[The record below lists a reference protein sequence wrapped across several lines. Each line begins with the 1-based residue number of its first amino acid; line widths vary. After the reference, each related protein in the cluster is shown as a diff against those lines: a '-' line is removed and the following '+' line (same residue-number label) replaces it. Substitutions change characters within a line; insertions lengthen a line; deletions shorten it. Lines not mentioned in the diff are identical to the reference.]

1 MAESRQEFWK
11 CIHCHRTTD
20 GTTCPSCG
28 NECRK
33 RKEVQLVQDVL
44 RWPSARKVTKFNV
57 PRHLENLVRKCPQ
70 WEETIATLVKSNNNY
85 MHFSYKEMEQ
95 EISGREI
102 LRSTWKMIEDKASNL
117 VAGIQKRADNLSRS
131 TSFPLS
137 AQNNFNSSI
146 EHKAESLRKLAVK
159 FLFGGEIYL
168 RSRST
173 KCTTTGLLEWKN
185 KANRLRDVTLYE
197 ELLGY
202 FNNVNDL
209 KCFLASQLP
218 EIKEYLRKKA
228 TIQRDYNLDLQAK
241 GVAGKATRVTAKR
254 KRDERMVELGK
265 GKTNFVPVA
274 RKFLDLQGDIKKVR
288 KTNSIDNSP
297 SLEERFAQC

>member
-1 MAESRQEFWK
+1 MAGSQREFWK
-11 CIHCHRTTD
+11 CVHCHRTTH

-28 NECRK
+28 NQCRK
-33 RKEVQLVQDVL
+33 RKGVQLVQDVL
-44 RWPSARKVTKFNV
+44 RWPSTWKVTKYNV
-57 PRHLENLVRKCPQ
+57 PGHLQSLVKKCPQ
-70 WEETIATLVKSNNNY
+70 WEETIAALVKSNNNY

-102 LRSTWKMIEDKASNL
+102 LRSSWKMIEDKANNL
-117 VAGIQKRADNLSRS
+117 VAGIEKRAGGLSKS

-137 AQNNFNSSI
+137 AQNSFNSSI
-146 EHKAESLRKLAVK
+146 EHKAESLRKLTDK

-173 KCTTTGLLEWKN
+173 KCITTGLLEWKN
-185 KANRLRDVTLYE
+185 KANRLRDVSLHE

-202 FNNVNDL
+202 FNDVSDL
-209 KCFLASQLP
+209 KCFLASHLP

-241 GVAGKATRVTAKR
+241 GVAGKATRAMAKG

-265 GKTNFVPVA
+265 GNTIFVPVA
-274 RKFLDLQGDIKKVR
+274 RKFLDLQGDIKKVL
-288 KTNSIDNSP
+288 P
-297 SLEERFAQC
+297 